1 MKTFMWLVGAV
12 IIAWLVLS
20 PLVWGYWYTKDVETQ
35 RSRGWGYLVGLG
47 AFISCVYV
55 LTEGIHAGLSFMLD
69 SWGIYP
75 ASTFTRGGPMRAT
88 PSAASVLLGG
98 FIKEIGICP
107 ANLIRADGGH
117 ADAVL
122 NHQACES
129 IAVDKHNAL
138 HALLRKANGLSGE

>member
-55 LTEGIHAGLSFMLD
+55 LTEGIHAGLSFMPD
-69 SWGIYP
+69 SWGGYDEDGEYVTMRRSI
-75 ASTFTRGGPMRAT
+75 SFTGG
-88 PSAASVLLGG
+88 LLGSLALMDLMG
-98 FIKEIGICP
+98 
-107 ANLIRADGGH
+107 RAKRNR
-117 ADAVL
+117 L
-122 NHQACES
+122 Q
-129 IAVDKHNAL
+129 
-138 HALLRKANGLSGE
+138 R